1 MYINP
6 ERIEHVVSLGI
17 ACMVAAHVLRLCGI
31 PWTYAFYVLWSLTVL
46 IYWRNARAKVSTV
59 GKAVLVTGCDSGI
72 GLSLALRLDQL
83 GFRVFACCA
92 HVDERSASAQALRRN
107 GSQRFHVLQLN
118 FNDDLQIFEVFARVT
133 QLLARDGRILTI
145 GRTCE
150 RTTCHETQHYLISKA
165 IFDAYDKLL
174 RQQLKHRGVKVC
186 RIELLSPNTSEPQLD
201 PSAPT
206 RGKANANSRYIF
218 ADVVRNRGESDVS
231 EAVEAHVKALTD
243 AFPLNKY
250 FSSIPY

>member
-133 QLLARDGRILTI
+133 QLLARDEKLWALVNCEGICWTHDAGQCLNINIYKRMCDYIIFRTCATVRMFLPLLMHARGRILTI

-186 RIELLSPNTSEPQLD
+186 RIELLSPNTSD
-201 PSAPT
+201 
-206 RGKANANSRYIF
+206 R
-218 ADVVRNRGESDVS
+218 
-231 EAVEAHVKALTD
+231 
-243 AFPLNKY
+243 
-250 FSSIPY
+250 